1 MIQFN
6 EDIFQKNGLVKL
18 ELDLLYHGCND
29 IVFSPV
35 DCGLVRRNNF
45 GMQHWIRVP
54 IVWPHCPLDL
64 WRKATCVVA
73 TMVGPLTML
82 LGEKKKGGIFGV
94 KKGCGGWNG
103 IGMMLHILLYVYC
116 DSGLVALIEVVV
128 VADEKTAMHY
138 KSEEIHWIWVQ
149 GKMFIFAS
157 HGSLCFNS
165 KHFRSLSL
173 PFLKAVIAGLCGL
186 VVRVG
191 IGTNS
196 EQLFRGKPLDGKY
209 DS

>member
-64 WRKATCVVA
+64 
-73 TMVGPLTML
+73 
-82 LGEKKKGGIFGV
+82 
-94 KKGCGGWNG
+94 
-103 IGMMLHILLYVYC
+103 
-116 DSGLVALIEVVV
+116 
-128 VADEKTAMHY
+128 
-138 KSEEIHWIWVQ
+138 
-149 GKMFIFAS
+149 
-157 HGSLCFNS
+157 
-165 KHFRSLSL
+165 
-173 PFLKAVIAGLCGL
+173 
-186 VVRVG
+186 
-191 IGTNS
+191 
-196 EQLFRGKPLDGKY
+196 
-209 DS
+209 